1 MILSVII
8 LAAGQGTRMNSE
20 IPKVFHK
27 VGNNPMIFH
36 VLDLS
41 QKLKAKSTTVVI
53 SKKLDNYKTLLLSKY
68 NHIKF
73 CYQNNQLGTAH
84 AVLEAFNNNEIKQTN
99 TTLVLYGDTPLIR
112 SNTLNDALKDFKKKK
127 LDLSVISMIV
137 KDVNN
142 SYGRL
147 LIREGKLNK
156 IIEKSEQTSEEKKI
170 QLCNSGIMIIKTKYL
185 FEKLKK
191 IKNKNKKNE
200 FYLTDLVEIFIKEN
214 YKVSNFNCKFGESM
228 GVNNKEDLAKLE
240 KEFQEEMRK
249 KFLKKGVTLIDP
261 SSVFFSNDT
270 KIGKD
275 VVIYPNVYFGPGV
288 KIGDNVTIKSFCHIE
303 LTKIGNSSI
312 VGPFARLRDDSLLD
326 NNSKVGNFVEVKKSK
341 VGNNVKIS
349 HLSYIGDSV
358 IDKNS
363 NIGAGTITC
372 NFDGVKKNKTF
383 IGENCFIGSNTSLIA
398 PIKIKKNSVIGAGT
412 VVDKNVQEGS
422 VVYRKSKLI
431 KKEKK

>member
-1 MILSVII
+1 M
-8 LAAGQGTRMNSE
+8 
-20 IPKVFHK
+20 
-27 VGNNPMIFH
+27 
-36 VLDLS
+36 
-41 QKLKAKSTTVVI
+41 
-53 SKKLDNYKTLLLSKY
+53 
-68 NHIKF
+68 
-73 CYQNNQLGTAH
+73 
-84 AVLEAFNNNEIKQTN
+84 EAFNNNEIKQTN
-99 TTLVLYGDTPLIR
+99 TTLVLYGDTPLIT

-261 SSVFFSNDT
+261 S
-270 KIGKD
+270 
-275 VVIYPNVYFGPGV
+275 
-288 KIGDNVTIKSFCHIE
+288 
-303 LTKIGNSSI
+303 
-312 VGPFARLRDDSLLD
+312 
-326 NNSKVGNFVEVKKSK
+326 
-341 VGNNVKIS
+341 
-349 HLSYIGDSV
+349 
-358 IDKNS
+358 
-363 NIGAGTITC
+363 
-372 NFDGVKKNKTF
+372 
-383 IGENCFIGSNTSLIA
+383 
-398 PIKIKKNSVIGAGT
+398 
-412 VVDKNVQEGS
+412 
-422 VVYRKSKLI
+422 
-431 KKEKK
+431 